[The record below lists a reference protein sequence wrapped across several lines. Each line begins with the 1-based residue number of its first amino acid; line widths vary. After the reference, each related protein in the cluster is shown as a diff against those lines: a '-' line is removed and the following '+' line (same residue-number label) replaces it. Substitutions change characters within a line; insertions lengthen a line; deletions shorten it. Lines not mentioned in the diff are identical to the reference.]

1 LEVVV
6 VFFPSCCYLASIR
19 LVDFVVYKRDEY
31 NLHTTDFFEKSFVMH
46 ILQNLQII
54 IAMHPKP
61 LENAHTFGK
70 NNYVIS
76 EKGHEYKMSPNVER
90 GEKIRKKTE
99 SITFRLE
106 SEILGSLRQEARR
119 KDVSVNTLVSQI
131 AKQHTNWHSVAV
143 QAGFISVRKPL
154 LTKLLECQNDEQIR
168 SLARHVALSSDK
180 DFLLMLRRNYNIHS
194 ALDMFE
200 TWISIS
206 GYSYTHHM
214 EDLDYSNRLHS
225 FIVQHHMGMK
235 WSLYL
240 EERYRNFFEDFGIRN
255 AQFDLTDSTLA
266 FEIVVPIEGKE
277 DHLGGSR
284 GMDYRR

>member
-1 LEVVV
+1 
-6 VFFPSCCYLASIR
+6 
-19 LVDFVVYKRDEY
+19 VYKRDEY
-31 NLHTTDFFEKSFVMH
+31 NLHTTDFFEESFIMH
-46 ILQNLQII
+46 ILRNLQNI

-61 LENAHTFGK
+61 LETTPKIGK

-76 EKGHEYKMSPNVER
+76 EKGHEFKMSPNIER
-90 GEKIRKKTE
+90 TERTRKKNE

-106 SEILGSLRQEARR
+106 SEILVSLRQEARR

-131 AKQHTNWHSVAV
+131 AKQHTNWHSVAG

-154 LTKLLECQNDEQIR
+154 LTKLLESQNDEQIR
-168 SLARHVALSSDK
+168 SLARYVALSSDK

-206 GYSYTHHM
+206 GYPYNHHV

-240 EERYRNFFEDFGIRN
+240 EERYRIFFEDFEIRN

-266 FEIVVPIEGKE
+266 FEIVVPLEGKE
-277 DHLGGSR
+277 DHLGGNR
-284 GMDYRR
+284 GIYYQR

>member
-1 LEVVV
+1 MHL
-6 VFFPSCCYLASIR
+6 LH
-19 LVDFVVYKRDEY
+19 
-31 NLHTTDFFEKSFVMH
+31 NLHKIV
-46 ILQNLQII
+46 
-54 IAMHPKP
+54 AMQSKP
-61 LENAHTFGK
+61 LENAHKIGK
-70 NNYVIS
+70 NNYIIS
-76 EKGHEYKMSPNVER
+76 EKGHGYKMSPNIER
-90 GEKIRKKTE
+90 TEKVRKKTE

-106 SEILGSLRQEARR
+106 SEILASLRQEARR

-131 AKQHTNWHSVAV
+131 AKQHTNWHSVAA

-154 LTKLLECQNDEQIR
+154 LTKLLESQNDEQIR
-168 SLARHVALSSDK
+168 SLARHVALSSNR
-180 DFLLMLRRNYNIHS
+180 DFLLMLRRKNNIHS

-206 GYSYTHHM
+206 GYSYTHNM

-225 FIVQHHMGMK
+225 FFVQHHMGMK

-255 AQFDLTDSTLA
+255 AQFDLTDGTLA

-277 DHLGGSR
+277 DPLRGNS